1 MGRSKGESPVI
12 VQGTAVVQGTPV
24 ARPAP
29 RNNGDVPYGG
39 ATQVSQN
46 NSNDQQ
52 EGSKTGCKDPF
63 FAILFYVN
71 IIGVFATVFALSGS
85 SGDGVIAAADY
96 GGYVLRTR
104 LYINFVC
111 VGFLQRKKKR
121 CACVSFSLTR
131 TDAFRSHSLFAL
143 QIRVGGVC
151 FRIDGFSLF
160 RCRTLH
166 AADLSGVYDQ
176 IGSDFFSRHAGD
188 LDVCFFRCHEF
199 SLGSHGY
206 RLYPLDALLHPRCLA
221 AHSVRCHQHGDG
233 RNRHQIKPRCHD
245 FRGILHLAT
254 TGMVYAVD
262 DCLL

>member
-1 MGRSKGESPVI
+1 MGRSKGESPVV

-104 LYINFVC
+104 LYINFLRGFSAKEKEAVC
-111 VGFLQRKKKR
+111 V
-121 CACVSFSLTR
+121 CVFFPHADGRLSFSLSFCFADTCWR
-131 TDAFRSHSLFAL
+131 RLF
-143 QIRVGGVC
+143 
-151 FRIDGFSLF
+151 
-160 RCRTLH
+160 
-166 AADLSGVYDQ
+166 
-176 IGSDFFSRHAGD
+176 SD
-188 LDVCFFRCHEF
+188 
-199 SLGSHGY
+199 
-206 RLYPLDALLHPRCLA
+206 
-221 AHSVRCHQHGDG
+221 
-233 RNRHQIKPRCHD
+233 
-245 FRGILHLAT
+245 
-254 TGMVYAVD
+254 
-262 DCLL
+262 